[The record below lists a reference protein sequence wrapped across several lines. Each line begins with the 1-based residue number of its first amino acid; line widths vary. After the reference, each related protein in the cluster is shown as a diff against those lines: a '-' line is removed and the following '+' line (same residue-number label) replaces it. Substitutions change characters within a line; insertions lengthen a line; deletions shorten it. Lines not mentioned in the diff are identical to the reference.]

1 MIEAMETKLIKKKSE
16 LLEQIRHDLK
26 AWEECEPDFD
36 ENYFDESD
44 VWSFYEFL
52 LERHEDEWTVIDD
65 TDVEKGGNEA

>member
-1 MIEAMETKLIKKKSE
+1 MREKKEIKKKSE

-36 ENYFDESD
+36 EGYFDESD

-52 LERHEDEWTVIDD
+52 FERHRDEWTVIDD
-65 TDVEKGGNEA
+65 LKGKGGTRK